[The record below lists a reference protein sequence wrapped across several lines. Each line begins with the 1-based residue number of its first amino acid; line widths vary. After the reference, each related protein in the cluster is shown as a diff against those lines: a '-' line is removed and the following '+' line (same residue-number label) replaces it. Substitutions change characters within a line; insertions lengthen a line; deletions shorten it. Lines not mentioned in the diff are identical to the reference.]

1 MTVKRAHTMSLSTFL
16 AMFDLPETLD
26 ELLGGDWLAIL

>member
-1 MTVKRAHTMSLSTFL
+1 MNLSTLL
-16 AMFDLPETLD
+16 AIFDLPETLD